1 MLQAAQP
8 PLATPEGVATNLLY
22 VRSPQVLRRATLS
35 FQALL
40 ADIYWIRAVQHY
52 GGTKLSKAPNKQY
65 DVLYPLLDLTSSLD
79 PYFDVVYKFGSV
91 FLAEPYPAGAGRPD
105 EAIALLQ
112 KGLRTTPDKWELAQG
127 IGFVYYWW
135 LADYQSAAMWFN
147 RAADMPSAPDWLR
160 PLAAVTLAQ
169 GGNRASS
176 RMLWTEISRNADADW
191 LRDQASFRLKQLDAL
206 DGIDFIQRIV
216 DQYRA
221 RTGAPPT
228 SWDDMMRAG
237 LLRGVPPDPTWRSV
251 PVGASDREGDTRSA
265 FLAQSTAE
273 RRASSLM
280 IAAAVLLFG
289 LGLVVGSFLNV
300 CIYRLPREESIAW
313 PASHCTTCNRTLRW
327 YENVPVLSWA
337 LLRGRCR
344 TCGSRISMRYP
355 IVELTTGAL
364 FLAGYLAFGLTP
376 LLAGATPLRV
386 RDGRA
391 VCHRPRTSDSPER
404 DHIAGHRHRLPPQ
417 PCASA
422 RVDQLADWAARRR
435 SVPVS
440 DCGSLPAH
448 PRP

>member
-1 MLQAAQP
+1 MKIHPAAWAALVVLFAGVIGLQMLQAAQP

-35 FQALL
+35 FHALL

-221 RTGAPPT
+221 RTGVPPT
-228 SWDDMMRAG
+228 SWADMMRAG
-237 LLRGVPPDPTWRSV
+237 LLRGVPPDPTGV
-251 PVGASDREGDTRSA
+251 PFRLEPATGKVTLDPTSS
-265 FLAQSTAE
+265 LNPLPSAE
-273 RRASSLM
+273 R
-280 IAAAVLLFG
+280 
-289 LGLVVGSFLNV
+289 
-300 CIYRLPREESIAW
+300 
-313 PASHCTTCNRTLRW
+313 
-327 YENVPVLSWA
+327 
-337 LLRGRCR
+337 
-344 TCGSRISMRYP
+344 
-355 IVELTTGAL
+355 
-364 FLAGYLAFGLTP
+364 P
-376 LLAGATPLRV
+376 L
-386 RDGRA
+386 
-391 VCHRPRTSDSPER
+391 
-404 DHIAGHRHRLPPQ
+404 
-417 PCASA
+417 
-422 RVDQLADWAARRR
+422 
-435 SVPVS
+435 
-440 DCGSLPAH
+440 
-448 PRP
+448 